1 MDKTIHDLGEILLKA
16 IPTLILFILLNIYLK
31 AMFFTPLQKVLAKR
45 REATEGARESAE
57 AGLKSAAERTAE
69 YEAKLRDART
79 EIYKEQEETRKRWVD
94 QQTRLIQ
101 DAREKTQAMVLTAK
115 QQIAQDIE
123 GAKHDLAGSS
133 NLLAEQISNA
143 LLKRRAN

>member
-16 IPTLILFILLNIYLK
+16 VPTLVLFIFLNIYLK

-57 AGLKSAAERTAE
+57 AGLKSAAQRTAE

-115 QQIAQDIE
+115 QQIAQDIL
-123 GAKHDLAGSS
+123 GARQDLVGSS
-133 NLLAEQISNA
+133 GLLAEQIANV

>member
-1 MDKTIHDLGEILLKA
+1 
-16 IPTLILFILLNIYLK
+16 
-31 AMFFTPLQKVLAKR
+31 MFFTPLQKVLAKR

-115 QQIAQDIE
+115 QQIAQDIL
-123 GAKHDLAGSS
+123 GARQDLVGSS
-133 NLLAEQISNA
+133 GLLAEQIANV

>member
-16 IPTLILFILLNIYLK
+16 VPTLVLFIFLNIYLK
-31 AMFFTPLQKVLAKR
+31 TMFFTPLQKVLAKR

-115 QQIAQDIE
+115 QQIAQDIL
-123 GAKHDLAGSS
+123 GARQDLVGSS
-133 NLLAEQISNA
+133 GLLAEQIANV

>member
-16 IPTLILFILLNIYLK
+16 VPTLVLFIFLNIYLK

-115 QQIAQDIE
+115 QQIAQDIL
-123 GAKHDLAGSS
+123 GARQDLVGSS
-133 NLLAEQISNA
+133 GLLAEQIANV

>member
-16 IPTLILFILLNIYLK
+16 IPTLILLVILNIYLK

-57 AGLKSAAERTAE
+57 AGLKSAAQRTTE

-115 QQIAQDIE
+115 QQIAQDIL
-123 GAKHDLAGSS
+123 GARQDLVGSS
-133 NLLAEQISNA
+133 GLLAEQIANV